1 MVLNQYSMGGEDDW
15 NSWNQAPA
23 SGEGVSKK
31 QWRNTFTN
39 LLLRWLEVGSLSLL
53 CRQPPEGPDWV
64 LLHVNDEKLCKL
76 PTFVNGT
83 QNCLEILQCYTVF
96 TFPNF
101 SPAFSTQYC
110 LTILP
115 HTLFNK
121 IGTIK
126 QQPLCFFFFHLSNLY
141 ILLSSL
147 FIFVCFSL
155 IYIERHDSFSIK
167 DKSLSLLHL
176 YQSCLTLWDPM
187 DCSPPGSSVH
197 GILQA
202 RKWKW
207 VAILFSRGFSWP
219 RDWNRIAGRF
229 FTVWNTREVPLYLS
243 LSFSIYP

>member
-126 QQPLCFFFFHLSNLY
+126 QQPLCFFFFFTFQIST
-141 ILLSSL
+141 
-147 FIFVCFSL
+147 
-155 IYIERHDSFSIK
+155 SF
-167 DKSLSLLHL
+167 
-176 YQSCLTLWDPM
+176 
-187 DCSPPGSSVH
+187 
-197 GILQA
+197 
-202 RKWKW
+202 
-207 VAILFSRGFSWP
+207 F
-219 RDWNRIAGRF
+219 
-229 FTVWNTREVPLYLS
+229 PLY
-243 LSFSIYP
+243 SFLFAFLWFT

>member
-1 MVLNQYSMGGEDDW
+1 MVLNQYSMGGDDW

-126 QQPLCFFFFHLSNLY
+126 QQPLFFFFFQLSNLY